1 MGVFY
6 IALVTFTFQREID
19 MGVFYIALV
28 TFTCQREI
36 DMGVFYIVMFPVA
49 KIVWRRKYI

>member
-1 MGVFY
+1 VFY
-6 IALVTFTFQREID
+6 IALVTFTCQREID